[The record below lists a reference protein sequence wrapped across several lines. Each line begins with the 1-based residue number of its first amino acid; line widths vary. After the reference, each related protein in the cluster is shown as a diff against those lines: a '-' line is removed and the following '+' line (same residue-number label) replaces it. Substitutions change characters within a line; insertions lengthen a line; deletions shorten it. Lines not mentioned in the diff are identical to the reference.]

1 MCHDTYLVCYDL
13 ITGTETCLRDT
24 PVGMYSPCVAVVD
37 NFLYV
42 CGGKYDSTDNNEIAT
57 ARCHRYDPRFDVWF
71 ELMSMNEARK
81 DFAMA
86 AFDGHLY
93 AIAGQD
99 ENVVMYTAERFSI
112 TENEWTSVS
121 PLPSGALYCHQVSDE
136 PASDFQL
143 IVKKFKEG
151 SRIFQVLGMT
161 TFIALTL
168 LTLLVLSQ
176 EGHLTVKNLA
186 AAIAKGFLMAS
197 VKGANISND
206 KYRRIS

>member
-1 MCHDTYLVCYDL
+1 MLFYVTCQIRSVHHKLVMCHDDYLVCYDL
-13 ITGTETCLRDT
+13 MTGAETCLRDT

-86 AFDGHLY
+86 EFDGHLY

-99 ENVVMYTAERFSI
+99 ENIVMHTSERFSI
-112 TENEWTSVS
+112 AENEWTSVS
-121 PLPSGALYCHQVSDE
+121 PIPGGALYCHQ
-136 PASDFQL
+136 ASDKPDL
-143 IVKKFKEG
+143 INFFCHQT
-151 SRIFQVLGMT
+151 SYY
-161 TFIALTL
+161 
-168 LTLLVLSQ
+168 
-176 EGHLTVKNLA
+176 TVKL
-186 AAIAKGFLMAS
+186 
-197 VKGANISND
+197 
-206 KYRRIS
+206 